1 MTSRRTV
8 GLGGEGLGFDMDFIA
23 EDGRASEFFRRIVM
37 ESADAVIAI
46 DGEQRL
52 VLFTPAAEHMFGYAR
67 EAILG
72 RPLDD
77 LLPPKFRA
85 GHAAKVKGF
94 RDKGEQARYMG
105 DRNSHIVGLRADG
118 TEIMLG
124 ATILTV
130 GSEGER
136 LMVAILR
143 DISERI
149 TFQTELERMASV
161 DPMTG
166 VLNRRA
172 FLAALEK
179 EWSRAARYQS
189 GLSLML
195 FDLDR
200 FKSVNDSYGHDV
212 GDRVICR
219 FAEMAQSILRDIDVF
234 GRWGG
239 EEFIAALPHSDL
251 RGARGVAERVR
262 EDFARQSFEGE
273 GFGPFSVTVS
283 IGVADIGGGRVPH
296 QQLIKWADNALYEA
310 KAAGRNQV
318 VVWNGVGGIR
328 VLGDGTSG

>member
-1 MTSRRTV
+1 
-8 GLGGEGLGFDMDFIA
+8 MDFIA
-23 EDGRASEFFRRIVM
+23 ENGRSSEFFRRIVM
-37 ESADAVIAI
+37 ESADAVIAV
-46 DGEQRL
+46 DAEQKL
-52 VLFTPAAEHMFGYAR
+52 VLFNHAAEQMFGRER
-67 EAILG
+67 EAFLG
-72 RPLDD
+72 RPLDE
-77 LLPPKFRA
+77 LLPPQFRK
-85 GHAAKVKGF
+85 GHAGKVKAF
-94 RDKGEQARYMG
+94 RDRGERARYMG
-105 DRNSHIVGLRADG
+105 DRNSHIVGMRADG
-118 TEIMLG
+118 TEILLG

-130 GSEGER
+130 ECEQGPY
-136 LMVAILR
+136 MVAILR

-149 TFQTELERMASV
+149 MFQNELERMASA
-161 DPMTG
+161 DSMTG

-179 EWSRAARYQS
+179 EWSRAARYES
-189 GLSLML
+189 GLSLLL

-200 FKSVNDSYGHDV
+200 FKSVNDTYGHDV

-219 FAEMAQSILRDIDVF
+219 FSELTQSVLRDIDVF

-251 RGARGVAERVR
+251 RGARCVAERIR
-262 EDFARQSFEGE
+262 EAFSRQSFEGE

-283 IGVADIGGGRVPH
+283 VGVADIGGGRVPH
-296 QQLIKWADNALYEA
+296 QQLVKWADTALYEA

>member
-1 MTSRRTV
+1 
-8 GLGGEGLGFDMDFIA
+8 MDFIA
-23 EDGRASEFFRRIVM
+23 EDERSPEFFRRIVM

-46 DGEQRL
+46 DSEQKL
-52 VLFTPAAEHMFGYAR
+52 VLFSPAAERMFGYTR

-72 RPLDD
+72 RPLED
-77 LLPPKFRA
+77 LLPPKFRD
-85 GHAAKVKGF
+85 GHATKVTAF

-105 DRNSHIVGLRADG
+105 ERNSHIVGLRADG
-118 TEIMLG
+118 TEVKLG

-130 GSEGER
+130 GGER
-136 LMVAILR
+136 ESYMVAILR

-149 TFQTELERMASV
+149 MFQSELERMASV

-179 EWSRAARYQS
+179 EWSRAARYRS

-200 FKSVNDSYGHDV
+200 FKSVNDMYGHDV

-219 FAEMAQSILRDIDVF
+219 FADLTQSLLRDIDVF

-251 RGARGVAERVR
+251 RSARTVAERVR
-262 EDFARQSFEGE
+262 ESFARQSFDSEGHK
-273 GFGPFSVTVS
+273 PFSVTVS

-296 QQLIKWADNALYEA
+296 QQLIKWADDALYEA
-310 KAAGRNQV
+310 KASGRNQV
-318 VVWNGVGGIR
+318 VVWNGVGGMRI
-328 VLGDGTSG
+328 LGDGTNG